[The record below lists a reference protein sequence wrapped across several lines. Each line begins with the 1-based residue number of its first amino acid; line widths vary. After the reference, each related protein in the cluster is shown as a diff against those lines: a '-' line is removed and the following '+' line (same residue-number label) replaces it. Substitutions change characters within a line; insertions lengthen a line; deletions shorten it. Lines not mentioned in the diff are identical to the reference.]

1 MSKENA
7 DLKSKVDVLE
17 KKLNKSSKKFQKIK
31 IYSNSFKK
39 IIIESKDLLKT
50 INKNNESKK
59 DEDDELIKKIK
70 C

>member
-39 IIIESKDLLKT
+39 IIIKSKDLLKI

>member
-39 IIIESKDLLKT
+39 IIIKSKDLLKT